1 MIFVRLV
8 PVITINFTGLASTH
22 ILEKVTTVGGT
33 MCFSI
38 TNADLDGCERGRKLL
53 SGDCHNLPSV
63 N

>member
-38 TNADLDGCERGRKLL
+38 TNADLDGYEREAG
-53 SGDCHNLPSV
+53 SS
-63 N
+63 